1 MSVPNTLSTSKADIY
16 CSKAIGR
23 ARTLYA
29 PDSAVLARTAC
40 IQDVQEFDSN
50 WIENASGVKDAS
62 SILNPLVDGYKSVES
77 GDLALARKALASAYL
92 IYKYVVSPS
101 ISDTENIKDDGA
113 RIFNLATKN
122 RFSNER
128 RRGRVENT
136 CPVLAT
142 LARLTYT
149 CTIHTSL
156 RSEIFPQ
163 IWNALEKFGLDPSA
177 GQVWDLIPY
186 SFVVDWFLPLGD
198 SLKYY
203 CDYNSLVTNR
213 NIKARI
219 EGFKVCWDLEK
230 ETILDLFDGNIYSNG
245 KPLEYSWYDRR
256 IYNSIGS
263 YDPLA
268 ISNPGGLSLSQA
280 TQGIALITQFKK

>member
-1 MSVPNTLSTSKADIY
+1 M
-16 CSKAIGR
+16 
-23 ARTLYA
+23 
-29 PDSAVLARTAC
+29 
-40 IQDVQEFDSN
+40 
-50 WIENASGVKDAS
+50 
-62 SILNPLVDGYKSVES
+62 
-77 GDLALARKALASAYL
+77 
-92 IYKYVVSPS
+92 
-101 ISDTENIKDDGA
+101 
-113 RIFNLATKN
+113 
-122 RFSNER
+122 
-128 RRGRVENT
+128 
-136 CPVLAT
+136 
-142 LARLTYT
+142 
-149 CTIHTSL
+149 

-203 CDYNSLVTNR
+203 SDYNSLVTNR